1 MWYYANGIV
10 GQQEIM
16 SVCMFTFRFSEIC
29 SKAQKGVKNI
39 VWLKRIKKHLDN
51 STANFQLIPITIK
64 YERI

>member
-1 MWYYANGIV
+1 
-10 GQQEIM
+10 M

>member
-1 MWYYANGIV
+1 MWYYTNGIV

-39 VWLKRIKKHLDN
+39 VWLKRIEKPN
-51 STANFQLIPITIK
+51 TICTTRL
-64 YERI
+64 RIFN